1 MNVKQINIILT
12 LLITSTL
19 LSAQTP
25 VQIKVDGMS
34 CGFCVNGVEKK
45 FSKSKEVKDLHVDLE
60 KGLVTFNV
68 NKGVKVNKDKYMG
81 LIEKAGYEARDI
93 KVGDEIKIET
103 APFAKQINYVPEPYE
118 IITRTFK
125 VSGNCDM
132 CKKKI
137 ETAAKSV
144 KGVKS
149 AVWNAETQS
158 ITVKYDDNKTKLID
172 IHNKIASVGYDT
184 DKVMADDKTY
194 DKLHGCCQ
202 YERE

>member
-1 MNVKQINIILT
+1 MKQINIILIL
-12 LLITSTL
+12 LLIGAVSN
-19 LSAQTP
+19 AQTP

-60 KGLVTFNV
+60 KGMVTFNV
-68 NKGVKVNKDKYMG
+68 AKGVKVDKDKYTG
-81 LIEKAGYEARDI
+81 LVEKAGYEPRQI
-93 KVGDEIKIET
+93 MVGDEIKAET
-103 APFAKQINYVPEPYE
+103 VGFAKQINYVPELNG
-118 IITRTFK
+118 IITSTFK
-125 VSGNCDM
+125 VSGNCEM

-149 AVWNAETQS
+149 AVWDKDTKM
-158 ITVKYDDNKTKLID
+158 ITVKYDDKKAKLTD

-184 DKVMADDKTY
+184 DKVKGDDKAY
-194 DKLHGCCQ
+194 DKLHACCQ
-202 YERE
+202 YDRE